1 MIDCFQQLIE
11 PFAVQTIIRLTDA
24 INFYFVGRKKKMI
37 TQTKQ
42 KTKNHNI
49 FLIKNIMGTIYHI

>member
-1 MIDCFQQLIE
+1 MIDCYQQLIE

-24 INFYFVGRKKKMI
+24 ISFYFVGRQKMI

-42 KTKNHNI
+42 KKNSI